1 MFGIGDTELLLIA
14 LFAFFLF
21 GPDKL
26 PELGKNVSKGLK
38 HIKSAQDSVTK
49 VVQEQMI
56 EPMQKATSEVNDSLT
71 DTAKKAKDAT
81 KPSVA
86 KNAHDPAPSQ
96 KPAQKT
102 PSFAEQK
109 QAAEK
114 TRLEARELYGL
125 HNHTS
130 EQSSESSQG
139 EAKDGS

>member
-26 PELGKNVSKGLK
+26 PELGKNLSKGLK

-56 EPMQKATSEVNDSLT
+56 DPVQKATSEVSDSLT
-71 DTAKKAKDAT
+71 DTAQKAKDVTHFSA
-81 KPSVA
+81 V
-86 KNAHDPAPSQ
+86 KNSKELEPSQ
-96 KPAQKT
+96 NSKQT
-102 PSFAEQK
+102 LPSFAEQK

-125 HNHTS
+125 KR
-130 EQSSESSQG
+130 SSSNQTTETTQG
-139 EAKDGS
+139 DAKDGA